1 MATFSFRQRAG
12 LVDWRAIT
20 SVKADD
26 IIVKADTKQ
35 LQNVLDVVTFCE
47 FRPDDVKNNSIESV
61 CKMVNILQLI
71 SEYLLHCQ
79 EAQFKAIR
87 DLQSKCT
94 GNKEAMSKMKK
105 EILSLKEDRKIY
117 QRQLAMLRKS
127 LGPDNLIGDRAVIL
141 PAPKVTNLYEGQH
154 TAEQRSAAL
163 EQQQLNAHAIDAEVI
178 KSVLRHEDES
188 RNFMVTLLN
197 DQRSTFMEQITVI
210 TESLRA
216 TQQQQK
222 ENVSAMEARNVEVKM
237 EHAVQRAIESMQR
250 TVTETLNAVMQE
262 QKKALSA
269 AAAAATPPTPTAA
282 PSTKSSDAQEHS
294 FAELALQTA
303 ALEEFERELNARQMA
318 LDRKE
323 REISHSASAAR
334 ASLELSLAAR
344 RASDTERLDLL
355 TTNESIALNALRMG
369 ARMIVST
376 VKHGKNAANVFH
388 VRPYQYRVQ
397 MCCQADPAGTPCA
410 YLHFAMLGSAA
421 AAAAAAAAVI

>member
-47 FRPDDVKNNSIESV
+47 FRPDDVRNNSIESV

-87 DLQSKCT
+87 DLQSKCSD
-94 GNKEAMSKMKK
+94 NKESISKMKK
-105 EILSLKEDRKIY
+105 EIVSLKEDRKIY

-127 LGPDNLIGDRAVIL
+127 LGPENLTGDRTGPL
-141 PAPKVTNLYEGQH
+141 PAPRVTNIFEPQSNND
-154 TAEQRSAAL
+154 QRSAAQ

-222 ENVSAMEARNVEVKM
+222 ENVSAMEARNMEVKM
-237 EHAVQRAIESMQR
+237 EHAVQKAIESMQR
-250 TVTETLNAVMQE
+250 TVTDTLTAVMQE
-262 QKKALSA
+262 QKKAL
-269 AAAAATPPTPTAA
+269 AAAATAA
-282 PSTKSSDAQEHS
+282 PPVPSNKSNDAQEHS
-294 FAELALQTA
+294 FAEMALQTA
-303 ALEEFERELNARQMA
+303 ALEEFERELNARQVA

-323 REISHSASAAR
+323 REISQSASAAR

-369 ARMIVST
+369 ARVIVST
-376 VKHGKNAANVFH
+376 VKNGKHKRFPCSCRLHSLMVVLVH
-388 VRPYQYRVQ
+388 VLFSLQR
-397 MCCQADPAGTPCA
+397 CCGRSCGRSGCGAC
-410 YLHFAMLGSAA
+410 
-421 AAAAAAAAVI
+421 